1 MNLKLTLLV
10 STISLAAC
18 TKLTTED
25 VNEVQHR
32 LAYVAIEKYLSKY
45 DIKDNE
51 GRVYNYKNNKFS
63 IDREIEAITDK
74 CEREIEIGIKDIEKV
89 KSYPNDY
96 HNIKKD
102 INVDYRKFNKCVN
115 DNLKKFPL
123 TYSQLEAF
131 SNDQEIQEYKKKY
144 DFISAQIEKA
154 KSDRVINLLEALDIY
169 LLVYKQKEKDLFN
182 GI

>member
-1 MNLKLTLLV
+1 MKLKLTLLI
-10 STISLAAC
+10 SAISLAAC

-32 LAYVAIEKYLSKY
+32 LAYGAIENYLSKY

-51 GRVYNYKNNKFS
+51 GKVYNYNNNKFS
-63 IDREIEAITDK
+63 IDREVEAITDK

-89 KSYPNDY
+89 ESYPSDY
-96 HNIKKD
+96 HNIKSNV
-102 INVDYRKFNKCVN
+102 NVDYRKFYKCVN
-115 DNLKKFPL
+115 DNLSKFPL

-131 SNDQEIQEYKKKY
+131 SNDHEVQEYKKKY
-144 DFISAQIEKA
+144 NFISAQIEQA
-154 KSDRVINLLEALDIY
+154 KSDGVISLLEALDIY
-169 LLVYKQKEKDLFN
+169 LIVYKQKEKDLFN